1 MVHPVFAQH
10 TTPQAPR
17 IRVRYGA
24 GCQPGGLPT
33 APLASVAAGYATGPA
48 AGLRARDPAAL
59 HTLAGATMGTT
70 WSVRLANPGF
80 EALEPVQAAVQQ
92 ALDTVVQQMSHW
104 EAGSEISRFN
114 RAEAGTW
121 QVISPEFMEVLACA
135 LHWSRASQGAWDPTV
150 GPLVDAWGFG
160 PRANPLA
167 DHCAQ
172 LPHPQ
177 RLQVARTRVGFERLQ
192 LSPAERRV
200 LQPGGAQLD
209 LSGIAKGFGVDL
221 VARTL
226 QRLGFGHFLVEVGG
240 ELRASGQRPD
250 GQPWRVQIAG
260 VADGARQPPR
270 AAPRVLPLRDRA
282 VATSG
287 DHWHA
292 FDLGGR
298 RYSHTLDPRTGEPVL
313 HRLSSV
319 TVLHAECMQADALA
333 TVLTVL
339 GPHEGLAFAQRQG
352 IAALLC
358 EHTDAGLV
366 VHTSAAFE
374 QLDLPARVV

>member
-1 MVHPVFAQH
+1 M
-10 TTPQAPR
+10 
-17 IRVRYGA
+17 
-24 GCQPGGLPT
+24 
-33 APLASVAAGYATGPA
+33 
-48 AGLRARDPAAL
+48 LRARDPAAL

-114 RAEAGTW
+114 RAEAGAW

-177 RLQVARTRVGFERLQ
+177 RLQVARARVGFERLQ
-192 LSPAERRV
+192 LRPAERCV

-250 GQPWRVQIAG
+250 GLPWRVQIAG
-260 VADGARQPPR
+260 VADGAGVTDGAHQPR
-270 AAPRVLPLRDRA
+270 KAAPRVLPLCDRA

-298 RYSHTLDPRTGEPVL
+298 RYSHTLDPRTGRPVAHAL
-313 HRLSSV
+313 TSV
-319 TVLHAECMQADALA
+319 SVYHAQCMHADALA

-339 GPHEGLAFAQRQG
+339 GPQAGWEFALAHEVAAVFHTHASPALPQG
-352 IAALLC
+352 ECKITPAWTALL
-358 EHTDAGLV
+358 
-366 VHTSAAFE
+366 
-374 QLDLPARVV
+374 P

>member
-1 MVHPVFAQH
+1 MYAQH

-24 GCQPGGLPT
+24 GCQPGGLPA
-33 APLASVAAGYATGPA
+33 APLASAAAGYAAGPA
-48 AGLRARDPAAL
+48 AVLRARDPAAL

-80 EALEPVQAAVQQ
+80 APLEPVQAAVQQ

-104 EAGSEISRFN
+104 EADSEISRFN

-121 QVISPEFMEVLACA
+121 QVISPEFMEVMACA

-167 DHCAQ
+167 DHRAQ

-177 RLQVARTRVGFERLQ
+177 RLQAARARVGFERLQ

-260 VADGARQPPR
+260 VADDGARQPPR

-292 FDLGGR
+292 FELGGR

-339 GPHEGLAFAQRQG
+339 GPHEGLAFAQHHG